1 MVDFIYF
8 MIFSM
13 LETCA
18 MFYLMFKLFKI
29 DLLPKEM
36 LLSAVVMSFTSH
48 TLRTMYGFLYL
59 DVIVQFGLMLC
70 FVWMLFRIHI
80 FYAGIMTGM
89 AYQAY
94 ALIQTSSYFLFAQL
108 ERFSI
113 PFPNVS
119 SISLYILQAF
129 SAGTAFL
136 IGWWVS
142 EKRKGFDFVPDKP
155 SVRIRMK
162 KRDVVLLALNLP
174 SFLVIV
180 LTMYLIENVQR
191 IYYGIPFVYA
201 AVLALYLH
209 LSYKKDRNQDEDFG

>member
-36 LLSAVVMSFTSH
+36 LLSAVVMSFASH

-94 ALIQTSSYFLFAQL
+94 MLIQTLNYFLL
-108 ERFSI
+108 GELGLFSI
-113 PFPNVS
+113 PIPSVS
-119 SISLYILQAF
+119 SISIYILQVC
-129 SAGTAFL
+129 SASSAFL
-136 IGWWVS
+136 IGWWVAR
-142 EKRKGFDFVPDKP
+142 KRKGFDFVPDKP